1 MTYLTRRGVMRSAVA
16 AGALAVLPKAG
27 FAAGY
32 PAKPITII
40 VPFKEGGSNDR
51 LSRAYQP
58 FLQEEL
64 GVPVRVENRPGAGTQ
79 LGTTFFIN
87 KPADG
92 YTLLCTSAM
101 PFIPN
106 TILLQNAPY
115 KLTDFHLMNAPSRDY
130 TFAATSTDGRFGS
143 IAEVIAEIKA
153 NPGTVSVAVQP
164 SSADLV
170 NLRLMLRD
178 IGVASDAVRIVTYDG
193 GNPTRT
199 AIAGGHT
206 DIGFVAAKG
215 TLKLKGK
222 VRPLVLFTDEEE
234 AKSDWDAPL
243 ITEVM
248 AAEGKPGEF
257 VPGSMRA
264 LIVHSAFKENNPDDY
279 AVLYAAI
286 EKVAKDPAA
295 IEAVRNSKLESAW
308 LGEDR
313 TMEIYKSVSER
324 MAGYLPLMNI

>member
-1 MTYLTRRGVMRSAVA
+1 MTILSRRGLLKTAAA
-16 AGALAVLPKAG
+16 AGAAASLPGASW
-27 FAAGY
+27 AAGY
-32 PAKPITII
+32 PEKPITII
-40 VPFKEGGSNDR
+40 VPFDEGGSNDR

-64 GVPVRVENRPGAGTQ
+64 GVPVRVENRAGAGTQ
-79 LGTTFFIN
+79 LGTTFFVN

-130 TFAATSTDGRFGS
+130 TFAATSTEGRFGS
-143 IAEVIAEIKA
+143 IQEVLDEIKA

-170 NLRLMLRD
+170 NLRLLLRD
-178 IGVASDAVRIVTYDG
+178 IGADVSAVRIVTYDG
-193 GNPTRT
+193 GSPTRT

-206 DIGFVAAKG
+206 DLGFVAAKG
-215 TLKLKGK
+215 TLKLKDK
-222 VRPLVLFTDEEE
+222 VRPLALFTDE
-234 AKSDWDAPL
+234 AASKSEWDAPL
-243 ITEVM
+243 VTEL
-248 AAEGKPGEF
+248 GLSGEF

-264 LIVHSAFKENNPDDY
+264 LIVHSAFKNERPDDY
-279 AVLYAAI
+279 ATLYAAI
-286 EKVAKDPAA
+286 EKVSKDPAA
-295 IEAVRNSKLESAW
+295 IQAVEDARLTSDW
-308 LGEDR
+308 LGQDR
-313 TMEIYKSVSER
+313 TMEIYNSVAER
-324 MAGYLPLMNI
+324 MEGYLPLMQV